1 MLNKV
6 PEAMLVFWIAKIMA
20 TNVGETGGDFLAV
33 ELDFGLGGTS
43 VVMIALPLV
52 ARSPWSA
59 PGAASLVS
67 NWVMVVLVG
76 VPITDDLSDRIVSAI
91 TCPPRIS

>member
-6 PEAMLVFWIAKIMA
+6 PEATLVFWIAKIIA
-20 TNVGETGGDFLAV
+20 TSVGETGAGFLAV

-52 ARSPWSA
+52 ARSPGSA

-67 NWVMVVLVG
+67 TGSWSCWSAWPARRSL
-76 VPITDDLSDRIVSAI
+76 IT
-91 TCPPRIS
+91 